1 MSSLRT
7 HFNNWTCESWHR
19 KPYKRKRSGSGE
31 IFGSAFFFN
40 YQNYQIVKHRKGS
53 LPEWRRSLFIILRTI
68 QLISIR
74 ITMRRSSPLSIRR
87 GCHCDSKHILPGCNQ
102 SGVDFQKIRR
112 ELHPI
117 RVIHCFFRAK
127 SPFGCRFQDFF
138 STSTPISANRVYISE
153 KIFESYTRLAKFPVF
168 SG

>member
-1 MSSLRT
+1 M
-7 HFNNWTCESWHR
+7 
-19 KPYKRKRSGSGE
+19 
-31 IFGSAFFFN
+31 
-40 YQNYQIVKHRKGS
+40 KHRKGS

-153 KIFESYTRLAKFPVF
+153 KISQSYTQQANFLVF
-168 SG
+168 SGQNIHLGVDFKIFPSDLHPHRQNRCILQENHLYHMEKMPIA